1 MYIIHIRYI
10 HIYIYLILPIRTT
23 NSSFEILMLSDHY
36 QNQTRVIGQKEC
48 ALACTRHSCSSVGP
62 ASRPHL

>member
-23 NSSFEILMLSDHY
+23 NSAFEILMLSDHY